1 MSNSSDHIITFNKV
15 LSPDMLEP
23 VKELYLNSFP
33 PEERRTLKGLEN
45 QLLETGCSVISVWI
59 SQIPVGLCILWEF
72 DEFLFVEH
80 IAVQPHLR
88 GQKIG
93 EKIMN
98 QITDMSDNPVVL
110 EIEPPLDE
118 WSERRMNFY
127 LRLGFQ
133 LLDVDYL
140 QPSYTGSGPGYP
152 MKLLANR
159 PFAGAE
165 LRRFISMIYQRVYK
179 VIIEK

>member
-1 MSNSSDHIITFNKV
+1 MSHKSDHVITFKKV
-15 LSPDMLEP
+15 LSPGMLEP

-33 PEERRTLKGLEN
+33 PEERRTLNGLEN
-45 QLLETGCSVISVWI
+45 QLLEPGCSVISVWI

-98 QITDMSDNPVVL
+98 QITDMSGNAVVL

-118 WSERRMNFY
+118 WSKRRMNFY
-127 LRLGFQ
+127 IRLGFQ

-152 MKLLANR
+152 MKLLANKPVADSESR
-159 PFAGAE
+159 KFIAE
-165 LRRFISMIYQRVYK
+165 IYNRVYRMNET
-179 VIIEK
+179 I